1 MLRSNLLLFTRNRD
15 TSTRPGQVSNPVG
28 SVVLG
33 FIQPDG
39 SGGENLDIGQLIEL
53 KYMFK
58 ISLITT
64 TRHSAYRQ
72 SPGTRFPAR
81 RRAGDVHSPKRP
93 YEEQLHCSPCVSHA
107 SCTFFGVILTL
118 LSHRAVIGDS
128 GNISPQFTINGS

>member
-1 MLRSNLLLFTRNRD
+1 MLRSNLSLFVRNRD

-53 KYMFK
+53 KYMFEFRL
-58 ISLITT
+58 SQG
-64 TRHSAYRQ
+64 H
-72 SPGTRFPAR
+72 
-81 RRAGDVHSPKRP
+81 V
-93 YEEQLHCSPCVSHA
+93 
-107 SCTFFGVILTL
+107 TL
-118 LSHRAVIGDS
+118 LIDNPLAQGFQLDDGQVTFTVPSVPTKNNYIVARAYLMLLARSSVRFLLYSHRAVIGDS